1 MLFQKSEH
9 LITMWGIRPK
19 EDHYLMPKNV
29 KTGIKKNLNYF
40 QAVFM
45 LKMTTLVWWKNFLRW
60 NHHTS
65 S

>member
-1 MLFQKSEH
+1 
-9 LITMWGIRPK
+9 
-19 EDHYLMPKNV
+19 MPKNV